1 LKNPIYTSAQRE
13 ISIAVVEMRPIA
25 HALVT
30 GLSVDE
36 TVVRSELARE
46 EAVTS
51 GGDVA

>member
-1 LKNPIYTSAQRE
+1 LKKPIYTSAQRE
-13 ISIAVVEMRPIA
+13 ISIAVVEMRPID

-46 EAVTS
+46 EAFTS